1 MDGMD
6 RQILDLL
13 KTDGRMSHSDISK
26 HIHLSLPA
34 VSERIRK
41 LEACGCIDG
50 FTVKLNREF
59 MGLGLL
65 AFIFIT
71 LERPEHIPAFQTA
84 VLEEEAVLECHH
96 LAGEFDYLLKTA
108 TGSTK
113 QLEELI
119 SLRLKQIP
127 GVIKTN
133 TMIALSTVKEG

>member
-1 MDGMD
+1 MDAID
-6 RQILDLL
+6 RDILQLL
-13 KTDGRMSHSDISK
+13 KADGRISHSDIGK
-26 HIHLSLPA
+26 HVHLSLPA
-34 VSERIRK
+34 VSERVRK

-50 FTVKLNREF
+50 FTVKLNREYL
-59 MGLGLL
+59 GLGLL

-71 LERPEHIPAFQTA
+71 LERPEHIPAFQAA
-84 VLEEEAVLECHH
+84 VQEEEAVLECHH

-133 TMIALSTVKEG
+133 TMIALSTIKET

>member
-1 MDGMD
+1 
-6 RQILDLL
+6 
-13 KTDGRMSHSDISK
+13 
-26 HIHLSLPA
+26 
-34 VSERIRK
+34 
-41 LEACGCIDG
+41 
-50 FTVKLNREF
+50 

-71 LERPEHIPAFQTA
+71 LERPEHILAFQAA
-84 VLEEEAVLECHH
+84 VQEEEAILECHH

-133 TMIALSTVKEG
+133 TMIALSTVKEV

>member
-1 MDGMD
+1 MDAID
-6 RQILDLL
+6 HDILKLL
-13 KTDGRMSHSDISK
+13 KTDGRMSHSEISK

-65 AFIFIT
+65 AFIFVT
-71 LERPEHIPAFQTA
+71 LDRPEHIPAFHA
-84 VLEEEAVLECHH
+84 AILEEEAILECHH
-96 LAGEFDYLLKTA
+96 LAGEFDYMLKSA

-113 QLEELI
+113 ELEELI

-133 TMIALSTVKEG
+133 TMIALSSVKEL